1 MMLLPDTSRRLV
13 EPELMDDPALDAAR
27 HDEALRGLERI
38 NRLSASVRILW
49 RPIAELAR
57 ACGAQPLSVLDL
69 ATGAGDVPIGLW
81 KRAESRGIRLLID
94 ACDRSTRAVE
104 HGRRRAERAG
114 ALIHFFD
121 CDAVRDPIDPEY
133 DVIICGLFLHH
144 LSRPEGLELLKKMA
158 GSARR
163 MVLVN
168 DLERSP
174 AGYLLARMATRLIT
188 RSRVVHIDGP
198 RSVRAAYTVSE
209 ARELA
214 GDAGLDH
221 AEIQRRW
228 PRRWLLKWN
237 RT

>member
-1 MMLLPDTSRRLV
+1 MLLPDTSRRLL
-13 EPELMDDPALDAAR
+13 EPELMDDPALDAVR
-27 HDEALRGLERI
+27 HGEALRGLERI

-57 ACGAQPLSVLDL
+57 VCGAGPLSLLDL

-81 KRAESRGIRLLID
+81 KRAESRGIRLQVD

-104 HGRRRAERAG
+104 HARRRAEEAG
-114 ALIHFFD
+114 ARIHFFD
-121 CDAVRDPIDPEY
+121 GDAVRDPIVHGY
-133 DVIICGLFLHH
+133 DVIMCSLFLHH
-144 LSRPEGLELLKKMA
+144 LSRPKGLDLLKKMA

-163 MVLVN
+163 MVLIN

-174 AGYLLARMATRLIT
+174 AGYLLARLGTCLIT
-188 RSRVVHIDGP
+188 RSSVVHVDGP
-198 RSVRAAYTVSE
+198 RSVRAAYTLFE
-209 ARELA
+209 ARGLA
-214 GDAGLDH
+214 DDAGLDH
-221 AEIQRRW
+221 ADIQRHW